1 MQINLDII
9 SYISLAHVLEI
20 EERKEIS
27 LNQIPQEKSNPS
39 TNLILGKLA
48 AIYRCAEE
56 QTKVTNIMP

>member
-27 LNQIPQEKSNPS
+27 LNQISQEKSNPS

-48 AIYRCAEE
+48 AIYRRAEE